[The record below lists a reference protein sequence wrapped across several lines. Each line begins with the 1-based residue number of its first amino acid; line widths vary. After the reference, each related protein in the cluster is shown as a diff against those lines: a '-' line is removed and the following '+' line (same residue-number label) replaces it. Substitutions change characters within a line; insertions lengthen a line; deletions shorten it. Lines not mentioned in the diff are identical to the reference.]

1 MPRKQKT
8 GVVVSD
14 KMQKSVVVE
23 VTRTKKHPLYKKF
36 VRIRKRYMAHD
47 ETNQAHVGDFV
58 KIEESRPLSAHKR
71 WALVEV
77 VRTAHGGATVG
88 HVATAA
94 NREVEQDLLVPT
106 AAPAPDGG
114 NGGGAAIAPEPVY
127 ETPDAPA
134 ADGGAGETEGPEPEE
149 NQE

>member
-23 VTRTKKHPLYKKF
+23 VTRTKKHPLYKKY
-36 VRIRKRYMAHD
+36 VRVRKRYMAHD
-47 ETNQAHVGDFV
+47 EDGVAHIGDFV
-58 KIEESRPLSAHKR
+58 RIQESRPLSASKR

-77 VRTAHGGATVG
+77 LRTAHGNVTVG

-94 NREVEQDLLVPT
+94 HHDVDPDLV
-106 AAPAPDGG
+106 AAANLRSEAEAGTEHSG
-114 NGGGAAIAPEPVY
+114 SAVASEPVY
-127 ETPDAPA
+127 EVPA
-134 ADGGAGETEGPEPEE
+134 AEPAAEGEPTEGSEE
-149 NQE
+149 